1 MLHMLNWISWF
12 FRLYY
17 PIHLTSA
24 IKWKLL
30 FHKNTLLLKW
40 LAQKSVFSFTKLL
53 KECGIC
59 GVIKLTQYS
68 IGNLCNRNMGQNH
81 SQHINT
87 SKMKFPFASNEY
99 FIFGLKTVFNEF
111 TFTSIRSINLFQFT
125 NRTNWKLN
133 GSNVPTSISTLFEQI
148 HFLGKIHFASLLSI
162 QFF

>member
-1 MLHMLNWISWF
+1 MLNWISWVF
-12 FRLYY
+12 QLYY
-17 PIHLTSA
+17 PIHL
-24 IKWKLL
+24 KCD
-30 FHKNTLLLKW
+30 KNKIVVPQKHAF
-40 LAQKSVFSFTKLL
+40 AQVVASKVSFRFTKLL

-68 IGNLCNRNMGQNH
+68 IGNLCNRNMGQTH
-81 SQHINT
+81 SQNINT
-87 SKMKFPFASNEY
+87 LQMKLPFASNEY
-99 FIFGLKTVFNEF
+99 FIFRLKTVFNEF

-162 QFF
+162 HFFQR